1 MMVSRLEDTENA
13 PVGIKRSFD
22 EPDET
27 VEFGGVL
34 EQLISLGGLTVSRS
48 VQPVGWDWHTHFQP
62 LVGGTW
68 CQAHHVGAVIAGHQA
83 VRLMDG
89 TELEFGPG
97 DLYDIPP
104 GHVGWT
110 IGDEDSVA
118 IEWSGM
124 RQWVGNARTNRVLA
138 SLLFSDIV
146 DSTAMATSLGD
157 ARWHDLLSVHYHQAQ
172 EAIDRFGGRRI
183 TTTGDG
189 MLASF
194 DAAAAAV
201 ECALALRQMSGSQ
214 EIDVRIGVHV
224 GEVELAGDDI
234 RGITVHEAARV
245 MAAAGAG
252 EIFATEQVRLLCQGS
267 GLVFEDA
274 GEFELRGVPDPWR
287 LYRVD
292 DG

>member
-1 MMVSRLEDTENA
+1 VE
-13 PVGIKRSFD
+13 IKRSFD

-27 VEFGGVL
+27 VEFGGVT
-34 EQLISLGGLTVSRS
+34 EQLISLGGLTLSRS

-68 CQAHHVGAVIAGHQA
+68 CQAHHVGAVIAGRQV
-83 VRLMDG
+83 VRMMDG
-89 TELEFGPG
+89 TEYEFGPG
-97 DLYDIPP
+97 DLYDVPP

-110 IGDEDSVA
+110 VGEEDSVA

-124 RQWVGNARTNRVLA
+124 RQWVGGARTNRVLA

-146 DSTAMATSLGD
+146 ESSAAATRLGD
-157 ARWHDLLSVHYHQAQ
+157 AGWHDLLSVHYQQAQ

-194 DAAAAAV
+194 GAAAAAV
-201 ECALALRQMSGSQ
+201 RCALALRQLSASQ
-214 EIDVRIGVHV
+214 DIAVRLGVHV
-224 GEVELAGDDI
+224 GEVELAGDDV

-252 EIFATEQVRLLCQGS
+252 EIFVSEQVRLLCQGS
-267 GLVFEDA
+267 RLAFEDT
-274 GEFELRGVPDPWR
+274 GEHELKGVPDRWH
-287 LYRVD
+287 LYRVV
-292 DG
+292 GS

>member
-1 MMVSRLEDTENA
+1 MVSRLADTENA

-157 ARWHDLLSVHYHQAQ
+157 ARWHDLLSVHYQQAQ

>member
-1 MMVSRLEDTENA
+1 MVSRLEDTENA

-146 DSTAMATSLGD
+146 DSTATATSLGD
-157 ARWHDLLSVHYHQAQ
+157 ARWHDLLSVHYQQAQ

-267 GLVFEDA
+267 GLMFEDA

>member
-1 MMVSRLEDTENA
+1 MVSRLEDTENA

-146 DSTAMATSLGD
+146 DSTATATSLGD

>member
-1 MMVSRLEDTENA
+1 MMVSRLADTENA

>member
-1 MMVSRLEDTENA
+1 MMVSRLADTENA

-157 ARWHDLLSVHYHQAQ
+157 ARWHDLLSVHYQQAQ

>member
-1 MMVSRLEDTENA
+1 
-13 PVGIKRSFD
+13 
-22 EPDET
+22 
-27 VEFGGVL
+27 
-34 EQLISLGGLTVSRS
+34 
-48 VQPVGWDWHTHFQP
+48 
-62 LVGGTW
+62 
-68 CQAHHVGAVIAGHQA
+68 
-83 VRLMDG
+83 MDG

-157 ARWHDLLSVHYHQAQ
+157 ARWHDLLSVHYQQAQ

>member
-146 DSTAMATSLGD
+146 DSTATATSLGD

>member
-1 MMVSRLEDTENA
+1 ME
-13 PVGIKRSFD
+13 IKRSFD

-27 VEFGGVL
+27 VEFGGVI

-110 IGDEDSVA
+110 IGDEDSIA

-146 DSTAMATSLGD
+146 DSTATATRLGD

-201 ECALALRQMSGSQ
+201 QCALALRQVSDAQ

-224 GEVELAGDDI
+224 GEVELAGEDI

-252 EIFATEQVRLLCQGS
+252 EILATEQVRLLCQGS
-267 GLVFEDA
+267 GLTFQDA
-274 GEFELRGVPDPWR
+274 GEHELKGVPDPWR

>member
-1 MMVSRLEDTENA
+1 VE
-13 PVGIKRSFD
+13 IKRSFD

-27 VEFGGVL
+27 VEFGGVTQ
-34 EQLISLGGLTVSRS
+34 QLISLGGLTLSRS
-48 VQPVGWDWHTHFQP
+48 VQPVGWDWQVHFQP

-68 CQAHHVGAVIAGHQA
+68 CQAHHVGAMIAGRQV
-83 VRLMDG
+83 VRMMDG
-89 TELEFGPG
+89 TKYEFRPG
-97 DLYDIPP
+97 DLFDVPP

-110 IGDEDSVA
+110 VGDEDSVA

-124 RQWVGNARTNRVLA
+124 RQWVGGARTNRVLA

-146 DSTAMATSLGD
+146 DSTATATRLGD

-201 ECALALRQMSGSQ
+201 RCSLALRQLSASQ
-214 EIDVRIGVHV
+214 DIAVRLGVHV
-224 GEVELAGDDI
+224 GEVELAGDDV
-234 RGITVHEAARV
+234 RGITVHEAARI

-252 EIFATEQVRLLCQGS
+252 EILVSEQVLLLCQGS
-267 GLVFEDA
+267 GLAFEDA
-274 GEFELRGVPDPWR
+274 GEHELKGVPDRWR
-287 LYRVD
+287 LYRVAT
-292 DG
+292 

>member
-1 MMVSRLEDTENA
+1 
-13 PVGIKRSFD
+13 
-22 EPDET
+22 
-27 VEFGGVL
+27 
-34 EQLISLGGLTVSRS
+34 
-48 VQPVGWDWHTHFQP
+48 
-62 LVGGTW
+62 
-68 CQAHHVGAVIAGHQA
+68 
-83 VRLMDG
+83 MDG
-89 TELEFGPG
+89 TEFEFGPG

-146 DSTAMATSLGD
+146 DSTSTAARLGD
-157 ARWHDLLSVHYHQAQ
+157 AQWHDLLSVHYQQAQ
-172 EAIDRFGGRRI
+172 DAIDRFGGRRI

-201 ECALALRQMSGSQ
+201 QCALAMRQVSGSQ
-214 EIDVRIGVHV
+214 AIDVRIGVHV

-234 RGITVHEAARV
+234 RGLTVHEAARV

-252 EIFATEQVRLLCQGS
+252 EIYATEQVRLLCQGS
-267 GLVFEDA
+267 GLAFEDA
-274 GEFELRGVPDPWR
+274 GEHELRGSPDRWH
-287 LYRVD
+287 LYRVVT
-292 DG
+292 

>member
-1 MMVSRLEDTENA
+1 VK
-13 PVGIKRSFD
+13 IKRSFD

-27 VEFGGVL
+27 VEFGGVT
-34 EQLISLGGLTVSRS
+34 EQLVSLGGLTISRS

-68 CQAHHVGAVIAGHQA
+68 CQAHHVGVVIAGRQA
-83 VRLMDG
+83 VRMMDG
-89 TELEFGPG
+89 SEYEFEPG

-104 GHVGWT
+104 GHFGWT

-124 RQWVGNARTNRVLA
+124 RQWVGGGRTNRVLT

-146 DSTAMATSLGD
+146 DSTATAARLGD
-157 ARWHDLLSVHYHQAQ
+157 ARWHDLLSVHYHEAQ
-172 EAIDRFGGRRI
+172 DAIDRFGGRRI

-201 ECALALRQMSGSQ
+201 RCALALRELSVAQ
-214 EIDVRIGVHV
+214 DLALRLGVHV

-234 RGITVHEAARV
+234 RGMTVHEAARI
-245 MAAAGAG
+245 MAAAGSG
-252 EIFATEQVRLLCQGS
+252 KIFVSEQVRLLCQGS
-267 GLVFEDA
+267 GLAFEDA
-274 GEFELRGVPDPWR
+274 GEHELKGVPDRWR
-287 LYRVD
+287 LYRVPE
-292 DG
+292 

>member
-1 MMVSRLEDTENA
+1 MVSRLEDTENA

-157 ARWHDLLSVHYHQAQ
+157 ARWHDLLSVHYQQAQ